1 MPAHAPPCPRRRA
14 LLRPLAAC
22 TLLAHLPPPAL
33 AHGSRQGGLVVD
45 HAYAL
50 PTPPGARTAAVYL
63 RRLANQGPAADRLL
77 GAETPIASRAA
88 WHRSA
93 LDERQ
98 VMRMQEVPVM
108 ELPAGF
114 DRALRH
120 GGEWHLMLE
129 GLRAPLRD
137 GDRFEL
143 TLRFERAGAVK
154 VQVWVQQPRVR
165 DAGHDEAHGRLDP
178 AGPGRQA

>member
-1 MPAHAPPCPRRRA
+1 MAATIRAMPAHAPPCPRRRA
-14 LLRPLAAC
+14 LLRPLAAG
-22 TLLAHLPPPAL
+22 TLLAALPPLAQ
-33 AHGSRQGGLVVD
+33 AHGSRQGGLVID

-77 GAETPIASRAA
+77 GAETPVASRAA
-88 WHRSA
+88 WHHST

-165 DAGHDEAHGRLDP
+165 DAGHAEAHEH
-178 AGPGRQA
+178 